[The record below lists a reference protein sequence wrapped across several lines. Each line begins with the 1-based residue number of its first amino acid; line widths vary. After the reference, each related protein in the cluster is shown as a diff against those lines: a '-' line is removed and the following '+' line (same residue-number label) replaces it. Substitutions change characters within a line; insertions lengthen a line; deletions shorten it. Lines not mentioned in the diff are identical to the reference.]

1 MGFQK
6 RILITLVIGV
16 VLISVFFVITNSI
29 TKYTGF
35 SVSNAN
41 EDFKSCLNEQEIIL
55 YINTEKVSETLND
68 IELIQYFEYIKIKN
82 CFRDKDACLQ
92 EGVDSFPTWVIKNN
106 KINKDITS
114 EELSSLSGCELEKG

>member
-6 RILITLVIGV
+6 RILITLVVGI
-16 VLISVFFVITNSI
+16 VLISVFFLITNSI

-35 SVSNAN
+35 SVSDADNN
-41 EDFKSCLNEQEIIL
+41 FKKCLSDQEIIL

-82 CFRDKDACLQ
+82 CFRNKDTCIQ
-92 EGVDSFPTWVIKNN
+92 DGVNSFPTWVIRDN
-106 KINKDITS
+106 KINRDITS
-114 EELSSLSGCELEKG
+114 EELSELSGCKLDK